1 MNLRD
6 EKVMSNMKHMKMAI
20 FVLTVAI
27 LGTSALIV
35 NPGKMAYAQG
45 NVTQGNVTQG
55 NNTQGDV
62 TKTIDAD
69 SLIKALKARHPI
81 LAQLVT
87 NEDKDLVVKL
97 KDLDTKE
104 AIKTALALNMLHLLQ
119 QYREIDQPK

>member
-1 MNLRD
+1 MNIRD
-6 EKVMSNMKHMKMAI
+6 EKVMSNMKHMKIAI

-45 NVTQGNVTQG
+45 NVTQGN
-55 NNTQGDV
+55 V

>member
-1 MNLRD
+1 MF
-6 EKVMSNMKHMKMAI
+6 KMKHMKIAVI
-20 FVLTVAI
+20 VLTVSI

-35 NPGKMAYAQG
+35 NSGNMAYA
-45 NVTQGNVTQG
+45 QG

-69 SLIKALKARHPI
+69 SLIKALKARHPV

-87 NEDKDLVVKL
+87 NEDKDLVVKF

-104 AIKTALALNMLHLLQ
+104 ALKTALALNMLHLLQ
-119 QYREIDQPK
+119 QYREIDEPQ

>member
-1 MNLRD
+1 MNIRD
-6 EKVMSNMKHMKMAI
+6 EKVMSNMKHMKIAI

-35 NPGKMAYAQG
+35 NPGKMAYSQG
-45 NVTQGNVTQG
+45 NVTQGNK
-55 NNTQGDV
+55 TQGDV

-87 NEDKDLVVKL
+87 NEDKDLVVII
-97 KDLDTKE
+97 KDLETKE
-104 AIKTALALNMLHLLQ
+104 AVK
-119 QYREIDQPK
+119 ID

>member
-1 MNLRD
+1 MNIRD
-6 EKVMSNMKHMKMAI
+6 EKVMSNMKHMKIAI

-27 LGTSALIV
+27 LGTTALIV

-45 NVTQGNVTQG
+45 STIQGNKTQGNVT
-55 NNTQGDV
+55 T
-62 TKTIDAD
+62 TIDAD

-87 NEDKDLVVKL
+87 NEDKNLVVKL

>member
-1 MNLRD
+1 MNIRD
-6 EKVMSNMKHMKMAI
+6 EKVMSNMKHMKIAI

-27 LGTSALIV
+27 LGTTALIV

-45 NVTQGNVTQG
+45 NITQGNITQGNVT
-55 NNTQGDV
+55 T
-62 TKTIDAD
+62 TIDAD

-87 NEDKDLVVKL
+87 NEDKDLVVEL

-104 AIKTALALNMLHLLQ
+104 AVKTALALNMLHLLQ

>member
-1 MNLRD
+1 MNIRD
-6 EKVMSNMKHMKMAI
+6 ERVMSNMKHMKIAI

-27 LGTSALIV
+27 LGTTALIV

-45 NVTQGNVTQG
+45 NAT
-55 NNTQGDV
+55 NTA
-62 TKTIDAD
+62 TTIDAD

>member
-1 MNLRD
+1 MF
-6 EKVMSNMKHMKMAI
+6 NMKHMKIAI
-20 FVLTVAI
+20 FALTVSI

-35 NPGKMAYAQG
+35 NSGNMAYA
-45 NVTQGNVTQG
+45 QG

-69 SLIKALKARHPI
+69 SLIKALKARHPV

-87 NEDKDLVVKL
+87 NEDKDLVVKF

-104 AIKTALALNMLHLLQ
+104 ALKTALALNMLHLLQ
-119 QYREIDQPK
+119 QYREIDQPQ

>member
-1 MNLRD
+1 MF
-6 EKVMSNMKHMKMAI
+6 NMKHVKIAL

-35 NPGKMAYAQG
+35 NSGKMAYAQG
-45 NVTQGNVTQG
+45 NISTT
-55 NNTQGDV
+55 T
-62 TKTIDAD
+62 TIDAD

-87 NEDKDLVVKL
+87 NEDKDLVVKF

>member
-1 MNLRD
+1 MF
-6 EKVMSNMKHMKMAI
+6 KMKHMKIAI
-20 FVLTVAI
+20 FVLAVSI

-35 NPGKMAYAQG
+35 NSGNMVYA
-45 NVTQGNVTQG
+45 QG

-62 TKTIDAD
+62 TTTIDAD
-69 SLIKALKARHPI
+69 SLIKDLKERHPV

-104 AIKTALALNMLHLLQ
+104 AVKTALALNMLHLLQ
-119 QYREIDQPK
+119 QYREIDEPQ

>member
-1 MNLRD
+1 MF
-6 EKVMSNMKHMKMAI
+6 NMKHVKIAL
-20 FVLTVAI
+20 FVLTVSI
-27 LGTSALIV
+27 LGTSALIA
-35 NPGKMAYAQG
+35 NSGNMAYAQG
-45 NVTQGNVTQG
+45 NITQGNKTQGNVTA
-55 NNTQGDV
+55 
-62 TKTIDAD
+62 TIDAD

-119 QYREIDQPK
+119 QYREVDQPK

>member
-1 MNLRD
+1 MNIRD
-6 EKVMSNMKHMKMAI
+6 EKVMSNMKHMKIAI

-27 LGTSALIV
+27 LGTTALIV
-35 NPGKMAYAQG
+35 NPEKMAYAQG
-45 NVTQGNVTQG
+45 NITQGNKTQGNVTA
-55 NNTQGDV
+55 V
-62 TKTIDAD
+62 IDAD

>member
-1 MNLRD
+1 MNIRD
-6 EKVMSNMKHMKMAI
+6 EKVMSNMKHENCYLCI
-20 FVLTVAI
+20 DSRNT
-27 LGTSALIV
+27 GNYCTDRQSR
-35 NPGKMAYAQG
+35 KMAYAQG

-55 NNTQGDV
+55 NVTQGKV
-62 TKTIDAD
+62 TTTIDAD

-119 QYREIDQPK
+119 QYREVDQPK

>member
-1 MNLRD
+1 MNIRD
-6 EKVMSNMKHMKMAI
+6 EKVMSNMKHMKIAI

-27 LGTSALIV
+27 LGTTALIV

-55 NNTQGDV
+55 NV
-62 TKTIDAD
+62 TTTIDAD

>member
-1 MNLRD
+1 MNIRD
-6 EKVMSNMKHMKMAI
+6 EKVMSNMKHMKIAI

-27 LGTSALIV
+27 LGTTALIV

-55 NNTQGDV
+55 NAT
-62 TKTIDAD
+62 TTIDAD
-69 SLIKALKARHPI
+69 SLIKDLKARHPI

>member
-1 MNLRD
+1 MF
-6 EKVMSNMKHMKMAI
+6 KMKHMKIAI
-20 FVLTVAI
+20 FVLTVSI

-35 NPGKMAYAQG
+35 NSGNMAYAQG
-45 NVTQGNVTQG
+45 NNTQGNNTQG

-69 SLIKALKARHPI
+69 SLIKALKARHPA

-97 KDLDTKE
+97 KALDTKE
-104 AIKTALALNMLHLLQ
+104 ALKTALALNMLHLLQ
-119 QYREIDQPK
+119 QYREIDEPQ

>member
-1 MNLRD
+1 MNIRD
-6 EKVMSNMKHMKMAI
+6 EKVMSNMKHMKIAI

-27 LGTSALIV
+27 LGTTALIV

-45 NVTQGNVTQG
+45 NITAT
-55 NNTQGDV
+55 
-62 TKTIDAD
+62 TIDAD

-87 NEDKDLVVKL
+87 NEDRDLVLKL
-97 KDLDTKE
+97 KDLEPKE
-104 AIKTALALNMLHLLQ
+104 ALKTALALNMLHLLQ

>member
-1 MNLRD
+1 MNIRD
-6 EKVMSNMKHMKMAI
+6 EKVMSNMKHMKIAI

-27 LGTSALIV
+27 LGTTALIV

-45 NVTQGNVTQG
+45 NITQGNKTQGNVT
-55 NNTQGDV
+55 T
-62 TKTIDAD
+62 TIDAD

-119 QYREIDQPK
+119 QYREVDQPK